1 MLLIEPRREPVFASL
16 SKIPAYFLKILCLGC
31 LLALLAAPAWAEEQ
45 TPKEKTPPPATPQPQ
60 PAAKPHM
67 APRRRPMPQAEKSMP
82 RTTGAEEMKMKG
94 VDDTV
99 GGQEIRNKK
108 GPEDK

>member
-1 MLLIEPRREPVFASL
+1 VFKSFI
-16 SKIPAYFLKILCLGC
+16 KIPSYLLKILCLVC
-31 LLALLAAPAWAEEQ
+31 VLVLLAAPVLAQEQ
-45 TPKEKTPPPATPQPQ
+45 TPKEKTPPPA
-60 PAAKPHM
+60 
-67 APRRRPMPQAEKSMP
+67 APPPMPREYQAEKSKSIPM
-82 RTTGAEEMKMKG
+82 GGEDMKMKG

>member
-1 MLLIEPRREPVFASL
+1 VLNSL
-16 SKIPAYFLKILCLGC
+16 KKIPSSFLKILCLGG
-31 LLALLAAPAWAEEQ
+31 LLVLLAAPLPAQDQ
-45 TPKEKTPPPATPQPQ
+45 TTKEKGTTQATPPPP
-60 PAAKPHM
+60 PAAKPQM
-67 APRRRPMPQAEKSMP
+67 APRRRPMPQAEKSLP
-82 RTTGAEEMKMKG
+82 APAAVPEYQMKG

>member
-1 MLLIEPRREPVFASL
+1 
-16 SKIPAYFLKILCLGC
+16 
-31 LLALLAAPAWAEEQ
+31 LAQDQ
-45 TPKEKTPPPATPQPQ
+45 TPKEKGTTQATPPPA
-60 PAAKPHM
+60 PAAKPKM
-67 APRRRPMPQAEKSMP
+67 APRRLPMPQAEKSVSSP
-82 RTTGAEEMKMKG
+82 AGGTEYQMKG

>member
-1 MLLIEPRREPVFASL
+1 VFESFA
-16 SKIPAYFLKILCLGC
+16 KISSHFLKILCLGC
-31 LLALLAAPAWAEEQ
+31 LLALLAAPVLAQDQ
-45 TPKEKTPPPATPQPQ
+45 TPKEKGTTQATPPPA
-60 PAAKPHM
+60 PAAKPQM

-82 RTTGAEEMKMKG
+82 APAGGMEYQMKG

-108 GPEDK
+108 GPDDK

>member
-1 MLLIEPRREPVFASL
+1 MNSL
-16 SKIPAYFLKILCLGC
+16 KKIPSFFLKILFLGC
-31 LLALLAAPAWAEEQ
+31 LMGLLAAPAPAEEQ
-45 TPKEKTPPPATPQPQ
+45 TPKEKGTTPATTP
-60 PAAKPHM
+60 AKPTVKPKM
-67 APRRRPMPQAEKSMP
+67 APRPRSVPQAEKSLP
-82 RTTGAEEMKMKG
+82 APAAVPEYQMKG

>member
-1 MLLIEPRREPVFASL
+1 MLDSL
-16 SKIPAYFLKILCLGC
+16 SKISSSFPKILCLGS
-31 LLALLAAPAWAEEQ
+31 LLFLLAAPVLAQEQ
-45 TPKEKTPPPATPQPQ
+45 TPKEKTPPPAAPAPS
-60 PAAKPHM
+60 PAAKPKM
-67 APRRRPMPQAEKSMP
+67 APHRRPMPQAEESMP
-82 RTTGAEEMKMKG
+82 RTRGAHELKMKG

>member
-1 MLLIEPRREPVFASL
+1 MFDSL
-16 SKIPAYFLKILCLGC
+16 KKIPSSFLKILCLGG
-31 LLALLAAPAWAEEQ
+31 LLILLAAPALAQ
-45 TPKEKTPPPATPQPQ
+45 DRTPKEQGTPQTTTPPQKPSALPPKASPQPRYKEYKMEKRV
-60 PAAKPHM
+60 PS
-67 APRRRPMPQAEKSMP
+67 PMG
-82 RTTGAEEMKMKG
+82 GAQYQMKG

>member
-1 MLLIEPRREPVFASL
+1 MVLNFL
-16 SKIPAYFLKILCLGC
+16 KQIPSYFLKILCLGC
-31 LLALLAAPAWAEEQ
+31 VLVLLAAPVLAQEQ
-45 TPKEKTPPPATPQPQ
+45 TPKNQETPPAAPPPK
-60 PAAKPHM
+60 PAAQPKM
-67 APRRRPMPQAEKSMP
+67 APRPMPREYKAEKSKSIP
-82 RTTGAEEMKMKG
+82 LGGEDMKIKG